1 MAKMGRYCSG
11 FLVSDLRKFAG
22 FQPNLA
28 ALRPVD
34 GGTAAERRDLADDD
48 VLFLHED
55 LAVTDGHWRDQ
66 HVVFESTDEA
76 WKTFCS
82 AELGFAVLP
91 EVAAIGT

>member
-11 FLVSDLRKFAG
+11 FLVSDLRKFPG
-22 FQPNLA
+22 FQPNLDR
-28 ALRPVD
+28 LRP
-34 GGTAAERRDLADDD
+34 AEGESVAGRRELTDDD

-55 LAVTDGHWRDQ
+55 FAVTDGHWRDQ
-66 HVVFESTDEA
+66 HVVFESSDEA

>member
-11 FLVSDLRKFAG
+11 FLVSDLRKFPG

-28 ALRPVD
+28 GLRPAD
-34 GGTAAERRDLADDD
+34 GGAAERRDLADDD

-55 LAVTDGHWRDQ
+55 LVVTDGHWRDQ
-66 HVVFESTDEA
+66 NVVFESADEA
-76 WKTFCS
+76 WRTFCS